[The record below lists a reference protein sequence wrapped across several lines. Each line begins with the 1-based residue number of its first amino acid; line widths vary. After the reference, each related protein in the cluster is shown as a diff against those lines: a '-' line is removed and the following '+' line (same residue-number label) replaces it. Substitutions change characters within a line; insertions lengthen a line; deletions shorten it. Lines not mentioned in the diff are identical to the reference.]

1 MDEMLLAV
9 EVTIRVRHKQKI
21 HEQKKS
27 ELTELKMKICVQIK
41 IAQGEAREGL
51 LIWERMSPVVVP
63 HRAQTHTT

>member
-1 MDEMLLAV
+1 MSLDEMLLAV

-51 LIWERMSPVVVP
+51 LI
-63 HRAQTHTT
+63 